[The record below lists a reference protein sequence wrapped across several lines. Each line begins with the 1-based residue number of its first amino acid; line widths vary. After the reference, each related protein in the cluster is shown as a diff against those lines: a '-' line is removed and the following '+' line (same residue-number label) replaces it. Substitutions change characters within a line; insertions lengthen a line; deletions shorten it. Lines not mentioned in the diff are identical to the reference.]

1 MSAPRPVEAQG
12 INRYLALL
20 FLLLSTATLF
30 DGFDAGLLSFAAP
43 EVRESLDISRS
54 EWGYVTSLT
63 RLGVMAS
70 FLFLLS
76 ADRWGRRKLLM
87 VTIAGYTL
95 FTFLTGLAPNVWSFA
110 AAQFVARV
118 FLIGCGAANTS
129 GVSSCTSPPRCSCPL
144 EI

>member
-54 EWGYVTSLT
+54 EWGYVTSWT

-76 ADRWGRRKLLM
+76 ADRWGRRTLMM
-87 VTIAGYTL
+87 VTVAG
-95 FTFLTGLAPNVWSFA
+95 FTIFNGLTAFATTKEEFILWQFLARLFLTAEYALAVI
-110 AAQFVARV
+110 V
-118 FLIGCGAANTS
+118 IGA
-129 GVSSCTSPPRCSCPL
+129 VEPSPS
-144 EI
+144 